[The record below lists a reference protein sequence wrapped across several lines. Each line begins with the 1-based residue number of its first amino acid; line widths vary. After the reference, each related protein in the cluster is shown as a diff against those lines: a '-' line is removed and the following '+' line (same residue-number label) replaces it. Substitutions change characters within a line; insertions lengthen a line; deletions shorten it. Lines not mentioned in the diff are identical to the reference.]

1 MSLKQFKIVKLITVV
16 ILALIV
22 SFSVSLGNYVIP
34 VMALALAAIILY
46 VLRKRV
52 KEVVA
57 DERDYQVGGKAA
69 AMAVQLFSW
78 IVVVVALVLYAKRG
92 ANSVFEPLSL
102 TLSFSACFLL
112 LLYSFLFRYYY
123 RK

>member
-22 SFSVSLGNYVIP
+22 SSSVSFGNYAIP
-34 VMALALAAIILY
+34 LMALALAAAILY
-46 VLRKRV
+46 ALRKRV
-52 KEVVA
+52 KEVIA

-69 AMAVQLFSW
+69 IMAVQLFSW
-78 IVVVVALVLYAKRG
+78 VAALVALILYARRD
-92 ANSVFEPLSL
+92 ANPVFEPLAL

-112 LLYSFLFRYYY
+112 LLYSFLFKYYY